1 MADATGFL
9 VPSPHPGG
17 EPGRWRAAGA
27 CELSRRLLTDQA
39 EALDA
44 EQEPAH
50 GRDRG
55 QPAAAPSPPCGR
67 WDVWPYVWV
76 AVGRSQPG
84 VWPT

>member
-1 MADATGFL
+1 MRPASWSRLRTPAG
-9 VPSPHPGG
+9 SPAGG
-17 EPGRWRAAGA
+17 ELQALD
-27 CELSRRLLTDQA
+27 ELSRRLLTDQA

-76 AVGRSQPG
+76 AVGRSQPA